1 MPIGRLTR
9 RARLR
14 IIALAKKVKA
24 VKGNGVNGRGARVR
38 GLSEKAKG
46 PFERKAGTAM
56 KRWWFKPQKGL
67 PEETT
72 PAAEGF
78 HQPLSAESLLAVSH
92 RKRLLERIWQ
102 YTALSPLQFEQLY
115 LEPIRRYATYVQQL
129 PASESHHH
137 AYPGGMLDHGLEL
150 VACSLK
156 LRQSYLLPSGAAPE
170 DQAAQADAWSAAIA
184 YGALLHDVGKIA
196 VDLQVECQNGERW
209 HPWHG
214 PLNQPYRFRYHP
226 DRDYQLHGAAAGLLY
241 TQILPPALLDW
252 LSSYPALW
260 GQLLSLLADHYE
272 HAGTLG
278 ELVLQA
284 DRVSTA
290 QNIGANPIK
299 ALQAPKH
306 SLQHH
311 LLAGLRHLVKNEF
324 KLNQPGA
331 AGWLTANHL
340 WLVSKTATDKLRAY
354 LLAQSVD
361 GIPSSNIALF
371 DELQSHGLVDATP
384 EGKAVW
390 NANVTDDDWQH
401 RFTFLRLQPSLIWA
415 DEPRPDC
422 FKGTVEPMT
431 EHPLPAG
438 ETCESALDRPQP
450 TQEEEQPV
458 PEHPNQDFDY
468 LDDLM
473 DMLQEPSEVDTGPSA
488 GSLQSTTTPHMDAEG
503 LAFLEWLRD
512 GIHTRRLVVNDSK
525 AKVHTVDGTFFL
537 VTPGIFQRFAAE
549 HLKQADGAAHKEHW
563 RRIQRDFERLGI
575 HQKRANGQNIWT
587 CAVRGP
593 RKSSV
598 LNGYLMLRTAGLTSE
613 HPVDNPYLA
622 LIR

>member
-1 MPIGRLTR
+1 
-9 RARLR
+9 
-14 IIALAKKVKA
+14 
-24 VKGNGVNGRGARVR
+24 
-38 GLSEKAKG
+38 
-46 PFERKAGTAM
+46 
-56 KRWWFKPQKGL
+56 
-67 PEETT
+67 
-72 PAAEGF
+72 
-78 HQPLSAESLLAVSH
+78 
-92 RKRLLERIWQ
+92 
-102 YTALSPLQFEQLY
+102 
-115 LEPIRRYATYVQQL
+115 
-129 PASESHHH
+129 
-137 AYPGGMLDHGLEL
+137 MLDHGLEL

-196 VDLQVECQNGERW
+196 VDLQVEYQNGEAW

-214 PLNQPYRFRYHP
+214 PLNQPYRFRYDP
-226 DRDYQLHGAAAGLLY
+226 ARDYQLHGAAAGLLY
-241 TQILPPALLDW
+241 TQILTPALFDW
-252 LSSYPALW
+252 LSSYPTLW
-260 GQLLSLLADHYE
+260 GHLLNLLANHYE
-272 HAGTLG
+272 HAGALG

-290 QNIGANPIK
+290 QNIGANPAK

-311 LLAGLRHLVKNEF
+311 LLTGLRHLIKNEF

-331 AGWLTANHL
+331 AGWLTEEHL
-340 WLVSKTATDKLRAY
+340 WLVSKTATDRLRAY

-422 FKGTVEPMT
+422 FKGTVEPMM

-450 TQEEEQPV
+450 SQEEEQAV
-458 PEHPNQDFDY
+458 PEQPNQDFDY

-488 GSLQSTTTPHMDAEG
+488 GSLQSTTTPPKDAEG
-503 LAFLEWLRD
+503 LAFLEWLRQ
-512 GIHTRRLVVNDSK
+512 GVVSHRLVVNDSK

-537 VTPGIFQRFAAE
+537 VTPGIFHRYAAE
-549 HLKQADGAAHKEHW
+549 HPESAEAEPQSDAW
-563 RRIQRDFERLGI
+563 RRIQRQFEKLDVHLR
-575 HQKRANGQNIWT
+575 KPNGRNIWI
-587 CAVRGP
+587 CKVRGP
-593 RKSSV
+593 RKASP
-598 LNGYLMLRTAGLTSE
+598 LNGYLLRDAKSIASELPANNPFLTLM
-613 HPVDNPYLA
+613 P
-622 LIR
+622 

>member
-1 MPIGRLTR
+1 
-9 RARLR
+9 
-14 IIALAKKVKA
+14 
-24 VKGNGVNGRGARVR
+24 
-38 GLSEKAKG
+38 
-46 PFERKAGTAM
+46 M

-67 PEETT
+67 PEEAT
-72 PAAEGF
+72 PATDGF
-78 HQPLSAESLLAVSH
+78 HQPLSAESLLAASH

-196 VDLQVECQNGERW
+196 VDLQVVYQNGVPW

-214 PLNQPYRFRYHP
+214 PLNQPYRFRYRP
-226 DRDYQLHGAAAGLLY
+226 GRDYQLHGAAAGLLY
-241 TQILPPALLDW
+241 TQILTPTLLDW

-290 QNIGANPIK
+290 QNIGANPAK
-299 ALQAPKH
+299 ALLAPKH

-311 LLAGLRHLVKNEF
+311 LLMGLRHLIKNEF

-331 AGWLTANHL
+331 AGWLTEDHL
-340 WLVSKTATDKLRAY
+340 WLVSKTATDRLRAY

-371 DELQSHGLVDATP
+371 DELQSHGLVDSTP

-390 NANVTDDDWQH
+390 SANVTDNDWQH

-415 DEPRPDC
+415 DEPRPEC
-422 FKGTVEPMT
+422 FAGTVEPMMG
-431 EHPLPAG
+431 HPLQVSEASA
-438 ETCESALDRPQP
+438 SALERPQAP
-450 TQEEEQPV
+450 AEEQLPTAM
-458 PEHPNQDFDY
+458 PLNEDLDY

-473 DMLQEPSEVDTGPSA
+473 DMLQEPAEFETGSNT
-488 GSLQSTTTPHMDAEG
+488 GSLKAAAAQSQDTVG
-503 LAFLEWLRD
+503 LAFLEWLQD
-512 GIHTRRLVVNDSK
+512 GIHTHRLVINDSK

-537 VTPGIFQRFAAE
+537 VTPGIFQRYAAE
-549 HLKQADGAAHKEHW
+549 HAALVETDPLSNAWRSFQRQFEKLDVHLK
-563 RRIQRDFERLGI
+563 RPS
-575 HQKRANGQNIWT
+575 GQNIWS
-587 CAVRGP
+587 CKVKGP
-593 RKSSV
+593 RKSSS
-598 LNGYLMLRTAGLTSE
+598 LNGYLLRDARSISSELPANNPFLTLM
-613 HPVDNPYLA
+613 P
-622 LIR
+622 

>member
-1 MPIGRLTR
+1 
-9 RARLR
+9 
-14 IIALAKKVKA
+14 
-24 VKGNGVNGRGARVR
+24 
-38 GLSEKAKG
+38 
-46 PFERKAGTAM
+46 M

-102 YTALSPLQFEQLY
+102 YTALSQLQFEQLY

-170 DQAAQADAWSAAIA
+170 DQAAQADAWSAAIT

-196 VDLQVECQNGERW
+196 VDLQVEYQNGERW

-226 DRDYQLHGAAAGLLY
+226 DRNYQLHGAAAGLLY
-241 TQILPPALLDW
+241 TQILTPALLDW
-252 LSSYPALW
+252 LSSYHPLW
-260 GQLLSLLADHYE
+260 GHLLCLLADHYE
-272 HAGTLG
+272 QAGTLG

-290 QNIGANPIK
+290 QNIGANPTK

-311 LLAGLRHLVKNEF
+311 LLMGLRHLIKNEF

-331 AGWLTANHL
+331 AGWLTEDHL
-340 WLVSKTATDKLRAY
+340 WLVSKTTTDKLRAY

-371 DELQSHGLVDATP
+371 DELQSHGLVDATG

-390 NANVTDDDWQH
+390 SAAVTDGDWQH
-401 RFTFLRLQPSLIWA
+401 RFTFLRLRPGLIWA
-415 DEPRPDC
+415 DEPRPDY
-422 FKGTVEPMT
+422 FSGTVEPMMNG
-431 EHPLPAG
+431 PLPTSG
-438 ETCESALDRPQP
+438 TDESAPDQP
-450 TQEEEQPV
+450 PATPEAKQPGAVLQNQEF
-458 PEHPNQDFDY
+458 DF

-473 DMLQEPSEVDTGPSA
+473 DMLQVPGERESGSA
-488 GSLQSTTTPHMDAEG
+488 VEKAQFATAPPQDSVG
-503 LAFLEWLRD
+503 LAFIEWLRE
-512 GIHTRRLVVNDSK
+512 GVNSHRLVINDSK

-537 VTPGIFQRFAAE
+537 VTPGIFQRYAAE
-549 HLKQADGAAHKEHW
+549 HPVQAERDGKIAPW
-563 RRIQRDFERLGI
+563 RHIQRHFERLGI
-575 HQKRANGQNIWT
+575 HKKRANGQNIWT

-593 RKSSV
+593 RKKSI
-598 LNGYLMLRTAGLTSE
+598 LNGYLILEAASIADVTPPA
-613 HPVDNPYLA
+613 NPFLS
-622 LIR
+622 LQT

>member
-1 MPIGRLTR
+1 
-9 RARLR
+9 
-14 IIALAKKVKA
+14 
-24 VKGNGVNGRGARVR
+24 
-38 GLSEKAKG
+38 
-46 PFERKAGTAM
+46 M
-56 KRWWFKPQKGL
+56 KRWWFKHEKGNAAG
-67 PEETT
+67 PTIA
-72 PAAEGF
+72 PAPEGF
-78 HQPLSAESLLAVSH
+78 FLPLPAESLLGAGN
-92 RKRLLERIWQ
+92 RKKLLERIWQ
-102 YTALSPLQFEQLY
+102 YTALSEPQFDQLY
-115 LEPIRRYATYVQQL
+115 LDPIRRYAAYVQQL

-184 YGALLHDVGKIA
+184 YGALLHDIGKIA
-196 VDLQVECQNGERW
+196 VDLQVEYQNGDMW

-214 PLNQPYRFRYHP
+214 PLNQPYRFRYMAG
-226 DRDYQLHGAAAGLLY
+226 RDYKLHGAATGLLY
-241 TQILPPALLDW
+241 TQILTPLQLDW
-252 LSSYPALW
+252 LSSYPILW
-260 GQLLSLLADHYE
+260 RHLLFLLANHYE

-278 ELVLQA
+278 ELILQA

-290 QNIGANPIK
+290 QNIGANPTK

-331 AGWLTANHL
+331 AGWLTKDHL
-340 WLVSKTATDKLRAY
+340 WMVSKTATDKLRAY
-354 LLAQSVD
+354 LLAQAVD

-390 NANVTDDDWQH
+390 TATVADDKWQH

-415 DEPRPDC
+415 DAPRPDC
-422 FKGTVEPMT
+422 FSGTVEPIMDG
-431 EHPLPAG
+431 PLPAS
-438 ETCESALDRPQP
+438 ETNEPALNQP
-450 TQEEEQPV
+450 PV
-458 PEHPNQDFDY
+458 APEAKDPGAMLQNREFDD

-473 DMLQEPSEVDTGPSA
+473 NMLEETHQLETKSSSVSPQSA
-488 GSLQSTTTPHMDAEG
+488 TAPPQDAIG

-512 GIHTRRLVVNDSK
+512 GVRSHRMVINDIK
-525 AKVHTVDGTFFL
+525 AKVHTVEGTFFL
-537 VTPGIFQRFAAE
+537 VTPGIFQRYAAE
-549 HLKQADGAAHKEHW
+549 HPVKVERDGKIAPW
-563 RRIQRDFERLGI
+563 RHIQRHFERLGI

-587 CAVRGP
+587 CTVRGP
-593 RKSSV
+593 RKKSV
-598 LNGYLMLRTAGLTSE
+598 LNGYLILEAASIADITPTA
-613 HPVDNPYLA
+613 NPFLS
-622 LIR
+622 LQT

>member
-1 MPIGRLTR
+1 MEG
-9 RARLR
+9 
-14 IIALAKKVKA
+14 
-24 VKGNGVNGRGARVR
+24 GARVR

-46 PFERKAGTAM
+46 PFERKTGTAM

-67 PEETT
+67 PEEST
-72 PAAEGF
+72 PAAVGF
-78 HQPLSAESLLAVSH
+78 HQPLSAESLLAASH
-92 RKRLLERIWQ
+92 RKKLLARIWQ
-102 YTALSPLQFEQLY
+102 YTALSPPQFEQLY

-156 LRQSYLLPSGAAPE
+156 LRQSYLLPGGAAPE

-196 VDLQVECQNGERW
+196 VDLQVEYQNGDRW

-214 PLNQPYRFRYHP
+214 PLNQPYRFRYVP

-241 TQILPPALLDW
+241 TQILTPTLLDW
-252 LSSYPALW
+252 LSSYPELW
-260 GQLLSLLADHYE
+260 RQLLSLLADHYE
-272 HAGTLG
+272 QAGTLG

-290 QNIGANPIK
+290 QNIGANPTK

-311 LLAGLRHLVKNEF
+311 LLMGLRHLVKNEF

-331 AGWLTANHL
+331 AGWLTVDHL
-340 WLVSKTATDKLRAY
+340 WLVSKTATDRLRAY

-361 GIPSSNIALF
+361 GIPSSNIAMF
-371 DELQSHGLVDATP
+371 DELQSHGLVDETDK
-384 EGKAVW
+384 GKAVW
-390 NANVTDDDWQH
+390 SAAVTDGDWQH
-401 RFTFLRLQPSLIWA
+401 RFTFLRLKPSLIWA

-422 FKGTVEPMT
+422 FNGTIESMMGDS
-431 EHPLPAG
+431 LPPHEAR
-438 ETCESALDRPQP
+438 ESAPDRPHVAPKPKQHD
-450 TQEEEQPV
+450 
-458 PEHPNQDFDY
+458 PELLNQDFDY

-473 DMLQEPSEVDTGPSA
+473 EMLQVPGELETGSST
-488 GSLQSTTTPHMDAEG
+488 GSLQSTAAPPQNSVG

-512 GIHTRRLVVNDSK
+512 GIHTHRLLVNDSK

-537 VTPGIFQRFAAE
+537 VTPGIFQRYAAE
-549 HLKQADGAAHKEHW
+549 HLEQPDGAAQKEPW
-563 RRIQRDFERLGI
+563 RRIQREFEKLDAHLR
-575 HQKRANGQNIWT
+575 KPNSQNIWT
-587 CAVRGP
+587 CTVRGP
-593 RKSSV
+593 RKTTS
-598 LNGYLMLRTAGLTSE
+598 LNGYILQNVNLVGLT
-613 HPVDNPYLA
+613 PPPDNPFLK
-622 LIR
+622 LQF

>member
-1 MPIGRLTR
+1 
-9 RARLR
+9 
-14 IIALAKKVKA
+14 
-24 VKGNGVNGRGARVR
+24 
-38 GLSEKAKG
+38 
-46 PFERKAGTAM
+46 M

-67 PEETT
+67 PEETA
-72 PAAEGF
+72 PAHVGF
-78 HQPLSAESLLAVSH
+78 HQPLSAESLLAASH

-196 VDLQVECQNGERW
+196 VDLQVEYQNGGRW

-226 DRDYQLHGAAAGLLY
+226 GRDYQLHGVAAGLLY
-241 TQILPPALLDW
+241 TQILRPGLLDW

-260 GQLLSLLADHYE
+260 GQLLFLLADHYE
-272 HAGTLG
+272 LAGTLG

-290 QNIGANPIK
+290 QNIGANPTK

-311 LLAGLRHLVKNEF
+311 LLTGLRYLVKNEF

-331 AGWLTANHL
+331 AGWLTAEHL
-340 WLVSKTATDKLRAY
+340 WLVSKTATDKLRAH

-390 NANVTDDDWQH
+390 SATVAEDGWQH

-415 DEPRPDC
+415 DALRPDC
-422 FKGTVEPMT
+422 FNGTVEPMT
-431 EHPLPAG
+431 DAFLPIS
-438 ETCESALDRPQP
+438 ETSESASD
-450 TQEEEQPV
+450 
-458 PEHPNQDFDY
+458 
-468 LDDLM
+468 
-473 DMLQEPSEVDTGPSA
+473 
-488 GSLQSTTTPHMDAEG
+488 
-503 LAFLEWLRD
+503 
-512 GIHTRRLVVNDSK
+512 
-525 AKVHTVDGTFFL
+525 
-537 VTPGIFQRFAAE
+537 
-549 HLKQADGAAHKEHW
+549 HL
-563 RRIQRDFERLGI
+563 
-575 HQKRANGQNIWT
+575 
-587 CAVRGP
+587 
-593 RKSSV
+593 
-598 LNGYLMLRTAGLTSE
+598 
-613 HPVDNPYLA
+613 
-622 LIR
+622 

>member
-1 MPIGRLTR
+1 
-9 RARLR
+9 
-14 IIALAKKVKA
+14 
-24 VKGNGVNGRGARVR
+24 
-38 GLSEKAKG
+38 
-46 PFERKAGTAM
+46 M
-56 KRWWFKPQKGL
+56 KCWWFKPQKGL
-67 PEETT
+67 PEETI
-72 PAAEGF
+72 PAAAGF

-102 YTALSPLQFEQLY
+102 YTALSQPQFEQLY
-115 LEPIRRYATYVQQL
+115 LEPIHRYATFVQHL

-184 YGALLHDVGKIA
+184 YGALLHDVGKVA
-196 VDLQVECQNGERW
+196 VDLQVEYQNGVVW

-214 PLNQPYRFRYHP
+214 PLNQPYRFRYHL

-241 TQILPPALLDW
+241 MQILTPTLLDW
-252 LSSYPALW
+252 LSSYPTLW
-260 GQLLSLLADHYE
+260 GHLLNLLADHYE
-272 HAGTLG
+272 HAGTVG

-290 QNIGANPIK
+290 QNIGANPTK

-311 LLAGLRHLVKNEF
+311 LLTGLRHLIKNEF

-331 AGWLTANHL
+331 AGWLTENHL

-361 GIPSSNIALF
+361 GVPSSNIALF
-371 DELQSHGLVDATP
+371 DELQSHGLVDASP

-390 NANVTDDDWQH
+390 SAAVTDGDWQH
-401 RFTFLRLQPSLIWA
+401 RFTFLRLQPSLVWA
-415 DEPRPDC
+415 AGPRPGC
-422 FKGTVEPMT
+422 FKGTVEPMM

-438 ETCESALDRPQP
+438 ESCESALNRQQP
-450 TQEEEQPV
+450 TPEEKQPV
-458 PEHPNQDFDY
+458 HEHPNQDFEY

-473 DMLQEPSEVDTGPSA
+473 GMLQEPSEVETGPSA
-488 GSLQSTTTPHMDAEG
+488 GSLQSTIAPPKDAEG
-503 LAFLEWLRD
+503 LAFLEWLRK
-512 GIHTRRLVVNDSK
+512 GVLNHRLMVNDSK

-537 VTPGIFQRFAAE
+537 VTPGLFQRYAAE
-549 HLKQADGAAHKEHW
+549 HPEQSEGGNQIEHW
-563 RRIQRDFERLGI
+563 RRIQRQFEKLGI

-593 RKSSV
+593 RKKSV
-598 LNGYLMLRTAGLTSE
+598 LNGYLLQRAVELTSE

-622 LIR
+622 LVR

>member
-1 MPIGRLTR
+1 
-9 RARLR
+9 
-14 IIALAKKVKA
+14 
-24 VKGNGVNGRGARVR
+24 
-38 GLSEKAKG
+38 
-46 PFERKAGTAM
+46 M
-56 KRWWFKPQKGL
+56 KRWWFTHQKGHGAKPTL
-67 PEETT
+67 
-72 PAAEGF
+72 AAAPEGF
-78 HQPLSAESLLAVSH
+78 LLPLPSESLLCASH
-92 RKRLLERIWQ
+92 RKKLLERIWQ
-102 YTALSPLQFEQLY
+102 YTALSEPQFDQLY
-115 LEPIRRYATYVQQL
+115 LDPIRRYASYVQQL

-184 YGALLHDVGKIA
+184 YGALLHDIGKIA
-196 VDLQVECQNGERW
+196 VDLQVEYQNGEVW

-214 PLNQPYRFRYHP
+214 PLDQPYRFRYVAG
-226 DRDYQLHGAAAGLLY
+226 RDYKLHGAAAGLLY
-241 TQILPPALLDW
+241 TQILTSRQLGW
-252 LSSYPALW
+252 LSHYPVLW
-260 GQLLSLLADHYE
+260 GQLLFMLANHYE

-290 QNIGANPIK
+290 QNIGANPTK

-311 LLAGLRHLVKNEF
+311 LLTGLRHLVKNEL

-331 AGWLTANHL
+331 AGWLTQDHL

-354 LLAQSVD
+354 LLAQAVD

-390 NANVTDDDWQH
+390 NATVADDDWQH

-422 FKGTVEPMT
+422 FKGTVEPMM
-431 EHPLPAG
+431 EHSLPTG

-450 TQEEEQPV
+450 TPEGKQPV

-473 DMLQEPSEVDTGPSA
+473 DMLQEPNGVETGPSTE
-488 GSLQSTTTPHMDAEG
+488 SLQSATAPPKDAEG
-503 LAFLEWLRD
+503 LAFLEWLRK
-512 GIHTRRLVVNDSK
+512 GVLNHRLVVNDSK
-525 AKVHTVDGTFFL
+525 AKVHTVEDTFFL
-537 VTPGIFQRFAAE
+537 VTPGIFQRYAAE
-549 HLKQADGAAHKEHW
+549 HPGFADADSKSDAW
-563 RRIQRDFERLGI
+563 RRIQRLFEKL
-575 HQKRANGQNIWT
+575 HVHLKTPNGQNIWT
-587 CAVRGP
+587 CTVRGP
-593 RKSSV
+593 RSTSS
-598 LNGYLMLRTAGLTSE
+598 LNGYLLSDPRTISGEPPANNPFLT
-613 HPVDNPYLA
+613 LM
-622 LIR
+622 I

>member
-1 MPIGRLTR
+1 MVSMEG
-9 RARLR
+9 
-14 IIALAKKVKA
+14 
-24 VKGNGVNGRGARVR
+24 GARVR

-46 PFERKAGTAM
+46 SFERKAGTAM

-67 PEETT
+67 PEETI
-72 PAAEGF
+72 PVAVGF
-78 HQPLSAESLLAVSH
+78 HQPLSAESLLAASH

-170 DQAAQADAWSAAIA
+170 DHAAQADAWSAAIA
-184 YGALLHDVGKIA
+184 YGALLHDIGKIA
-196 VDLQVECQNGERW
+196 VDLQVEYQNGERW

-226 DRDYQLHGAAAGLLY
+226 DRDYLLHGAAAGLLY
-241 TQILPPALLDW
+241 IQILTPTLLDW
-252 LSSYPALW
+252 LSSYPTLW
-260 GQLLSLLADHYE
+260 RHLLNLLADHYE

-290 QNIGANPIK
+290 QNIGANPTK

-311 LLAGLRHLVKNEF
+311 LLTGLRHLVKNEF

-331 AGWLTANHL
+331 AGWLTEDHL

-371 DELQSHGLVDATP
+371 DELQSHGLVDATD

-390 NANVTDDDWQH
+390 SAAVTDGDWQH
-401 RFTFLRLQPSLIWA
+401 RFTFLRLRPGLIWA
-415 DEPRPDC
+415 DEPRPDY
-422 FKGTVEPMT
+422 FSGTVEPMMDG
-431 EHPLPAG
+431 PLPTS
-438 ETCESALDRPQP
+438 ETDESAPDQP
-450 TQEEEQPV
+450 SVTPEAKQPGAVLRNQE
-458 PEHPNQDFDY
+458 FDY

-473 DMLQEPSEVDTGPSA
+473 DMLQVPGERENGSAVEKAQSATAPPQEDT
-488 GSLQSTTTPHMDAEG
+488 G
-503 LAFLEWLRD
+503 LAFIEWLRE
-512 GIHTRRLVVNDSK
+512 GVNSHRLVINDSK
-525 AKVHTVDGTFFL
+525 AKIHTVDGNFFL
-537 VTPGIFQRFAAE
+537 VTPGIFQRYAAE
-549 HLKQADGAAHKEHW
+549 HPEHAGRDDKIEPW
-563 RRIQRDFERLGI
+563 RRIQRHFEKLNL
-575 HQKRANGQNIWT
+575 HKKTHNGLNIWT
-587 CAVRGP
+587 CTVRGP
-593 RKSSV
+593 RSASS
-598 LNGYLMLRTAGLTSE
+598 LNGYLLRDARSISGEPPTNNPFLTLM
-613 HPVDNPYLA
+613 P
-622 LIR
+622 

>member
-1 MPIGRLTR
+1 
-9 RARLR
+9 
-14 IIALAKKVKA
+14 
-24 VKGNGVNGRGARVR
+24 
-38 GLSEKAKG
+38 
-46 PFERKAGTAM
+46 M

-67 PEETT
+67 PEETKS
-72 PAAEGF
+72 AAEGF
-78 HQPLSAESLLAVSH
+78 LPALSAESLLAAGH
-92 RKRLLERIWQ
+92 RKKLLDRIWQ
-102 YTALSPLQFEQLY
+102 YTALSQPQFEQLY
-115 LEPIRRYATYVQQL
+115 LEPIHRYAIYVQQL

-196 VDLQVECQNGERW
+196 VDLQVEYQNGERW

-214 PLNQPYRFRYHP
+214 PLNQPYRIRYLP
-226 DRDYQLHGAAAGLLY
+226 DRDYQLHGAAASLLY
-241 TQILPPALLDW
+241 MKILPPALLDW
-252 LSSYPALW
+252 LCIYPALW
-260 GQLLSLLADHYE
+260 KQLLSLLADHYE
-272 HAGTLG
+272 LAGTLG

-299 ALQAPKH
+299 ALQAPKR

-311 LLAGLRHLVKNEF
+311 LLTGLRHLIKNEF

-331 AGWLTANHL
+331 AGWLTPDHL

-371 DELQSHGLVDATP
+371 DELQSHGLVDATG

-390 NANVTDDDWQH
+390 SAAVTDGDWQH
-401 RFTFLRLQPSLIWA
+401 RFTFLRLRPGLIWA
-415 DEPRPDC
+415 DEPRPAY
-422 FKGTVEPMT
+422 FGGTVEPVLDDS
-431 EHPLPAG
+431 LPTH
-438 ETCESALDRPQP
+438 EISESAPDRPQV
-450 TQEEEQPV
+450 V
-458 PEHPNQDFDY
+458 PEEKLHAPEQLNQDFDY

-473 DMLQEPSEVDTGPSA
+473 DMLQVPGELETGSGTGSQQSA
-488 GSLQSTTTPHMDAEG
+488 AAPPQDAAG

-512 GIHTRRLVVNDSK
+512 GIHTHRLLVNDSK

-537 VTPGIFQRFAAE
+537 VTPGIFQRYAVE
-549 HLKQADGAAHKEHW
+549 HATLVETATQREEW
-563 RRIQRDFERLGI
+563 RSLQRQFEKLDVHLR
-575 HQKRANGQNIWT
+575 KPNGRNIWS
-587 CAVRGP
+587 CEVRGP
-593 RKSSV
+593 RKASS
-598 LNGYLMLRTAGLTSE
+598 LNGYLLRDARSISRELPANNPFLT
-613 HPVDNPYLA
+613 
-622 LIR
+622 LIS